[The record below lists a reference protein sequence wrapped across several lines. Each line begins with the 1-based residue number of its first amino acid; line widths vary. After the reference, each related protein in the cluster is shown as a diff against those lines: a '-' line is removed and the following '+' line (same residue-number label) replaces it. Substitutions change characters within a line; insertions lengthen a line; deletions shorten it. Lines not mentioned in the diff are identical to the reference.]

1 MYKKIYR
8 NIAAVTAIFAI
19 TLSIMLATNY
29 FQVRKATPLQT
40 EVAETLKEL
49 NDMNSNNPQLQ
60 EQIRELDLLSRRAYF
75 VSESHLKTGI
85 YLLLAMIGVL
95 VLSLRFYFHDVKN
108 IPDKDIDPV
117 DDWLVK
123 SKSRNYVLWGSGVLA
138 TAALLLAFLS
148 SPYYTSL
155 KSKKAAGSDDSALT
169 ADSYP
174 VEEEL
179 STDDE
184 YAMAGIVRDETA
196 GDAAAE
202 TQTPAE
208 ESAATEASGAETA
221 QAAEAAAEGPEIP
234 KVTHNGFRGNN
245 SNGQSSAR
253 NIPASW
259 NLASGTNIAW
269 KASIPKP
276 GYNSPAISGRNVFLS
291 GADASGRELYCYD
304 LFTGEL
310 KWTLSA
316 SGIPGSPSAMPKVNE
331 DTGLAASSV
340 ATNGQQVCAIFATG
354 DIICADMDGN
364 KLWAKNVGVPDN
376 HYGYASSLLIYG
388 SEVIIQYDN
397 DSNGKLMALNLS
409 NGNVRWSKD
418 RSEKA
423 TWSSPTIAYV
433 DRKPQLV
440 VMGNPA
446 ITAYNPDNGDIIW
459 KVDCMSGEVGAS
471 PCANNGRIFG
481 ANEYVNLV
489 AINGVDG
496 SVLWESNDYLPEVS
510 SPVASRDWVY
520 VATSYG
526 VLACYNAETGELVA
540 EQDLGCQFYS
550 SPMIVDGKLFI
561 FSVEGT
567 LYMFSNNG
575 QLTLLGSI
583 NTGENTF
590 ATPAFT
596 DGMMVVRSQNGLYC
610 VSSNS

>member
-1 MYKKIYR
+1 
-8 NIAAVTAIFAI
+8 
-19 TLSIMLATNY
+19 
-29 FQVRKATPLQT
+29 
-40 EVAETLKEL
+40 
-49 NDMNSNNPQLQ
+49 
-60 EQIRELDLLSRRAYF
+60 
-75 VSESHLKTGI
+75 
-85 YLLLAMIGVL
+85 
-95 VLSLRFYFHDVKN
+95 
-108 IPDKDIDPV
+108 
-117 DDWLVK
+117 
-123 SKSRNYVLWGSGVLA
+123 
-138 TAALLLAFLS
+138 
-148 SPYYTSL
+148 
-155 KSKKAAGSDDSALT
+155 
-169 ADSYP
+169 
-174 VEEEL
+174 
-179 STDDE
+179 
-184 YAMAGIVRDETA
+184 
-196 GDAAAE
+196 
-202 TQTPAE
+202 
-208 ESAATEASGAETA
+208 
-221 QAAEAAAEGPEIP
+221 
-234 KVTHNGFRGNN
+234 
-245 SNGQSSAR
+245 
-253 NIPASW
+253 
-259 NLASGTNIAW
+259 
-269 KASIPKP
+269 
-276 GYNSPAISGRNVFLS
+276 NSPAISGRNVFLS

-423 TWSSPTIAYV
+423 TWSSPTIAYI

-489 AINGVDG
+489 AINGADG